1 MQMFSH
7 KQHSRILIAGMLCL
21 VFLLGTVLGWANT
34 HLLSEDGRFQAFT
47 NQLFQKEVSGNML
60 NLHYSLAYPE
70 KKGISRPKPSLGT
83 VSLPSSEIASD
94 SGSGASPESSSGTE
108 SFAHQALQKLQT
120 FQQSGLSEENQL
132 TLDLLLLYYKTQEE
146 FQDLAILEE
155 PLSPS
160 LGIQAQLPV
169 LLAEY
174 AFYQEQDI
182 ADYLN
187 LLVSVEPYFESILAF
202 EQEKSKQGYF
212 MSDTTL
218 DRVLAQC
225 QAFIK
230 DPESNYMLE
239 IFAEKLKEFGKL
251 SQKEQETLVRKH
263 KQILLNKVIP
273 AYQKLILGLKNLRGT
288 GRHSQG
294 LAHLNGGK
302 EYYEYLLQSQ
312 TGSYI
317 PVGDMQKRLAGQI
330 AQDMDTVQKM
340 LKEQPS
346 LLRKLNSSLDLPEME
361 PQEIL
366 SALREKTDQD
376 FPKLEN
382 TDFTVR
388 YVHKSMQDYLSPAF
402 YLTPPLDTRSPNVI
416 YLNPADQSGN
426 LELFTTL
433 SHEGFPGHLYQTIYF
448 GNTEPS
454 DIRYLITS
462 SGYVE
467 GWATYVESY
476 GYQYAA
482 DYLDDKAASDYVRL
496 AWLNR
501 SINLCIYSLL
511 DIGIHYYGW
520 SQAEAARLL
529 KLFGITDAKALSEI
543 YQYIVE
549 TPGNYQKYCW
559 GYINFIDL
567 KTEWQNALG
576 DDFNLKTFHQNL
588 LEIGPVQFPV
598 LQKYMKKRLKAL
610 FSEQSASTADI
621 DTATIASTKKE
632 VPSRRLLLISTHFH
646 NHQKT
651 SAISTVP
658 S

>member
-1 MQMFSH
+1 MQLSFH
-7 KQHSRILIAGMLCL
+7 RPIPRILIAGSLCL

-34 HLLSEDGRFQAFT
+34 HLLTEDSHFERFT
-47 NQLFQKEVSGNML
+47 EELFQKEVSGNML

-70 KKGISRPKPSLGT
+70 KKGIQRPKASLGT
-83 VSLPSSEIASD
+83 ITLAS
-94 SGSGASPESSSGTE
+94 SGSSDTASESE
-108 SFAHQALQKLQT
+108 DFASKTLKKLQT
-120 FQQSGLSEENQL
+120 FKASGLSESNQL
-132 TLDLLLLYYKTQEE
+132 TLDMLLLYYKTQED
-146 FQDLAILEE
+146 FQALAILEE

-174 AFYQEQDI
+174 SFYQEQDI

-218 DRVLAQC
+218 DRILNQC

-230 DPESNYMLE
+230 DPDSNYMLE

-251 SQKEQETLVRKH
+251 SQKEQDMLIQKH
-263 KQILLNKVIP
+263 KRILLNRVIP
-273 AYQKLILGLKNLRGT
+273 AYQKLILGLQSLRGT
-288 GRHSQG
+288 GRPSQG
-294 LAHLNGGK
+294 LAHLTGGK

-312 TGSYI
+312 TGSYV
-317 PVGDMQKRLAGQI
+317 PVKDMQKRLTGQI
-330 AQDMDTVQKM
+330 AADMDTVQKM

-346 LLRKLNSSLDLPEME
+346 LLRKLNSDPDLPEME
-361 PQEIL
+361 PQHIL
-366 SALREKTDQD
+366 SALCEKTSTD
-376 FPKLEN
+376 FPALQD

-388 YVHKSMQDYLSPAF
+388 YVHKSMQEYLSPAF

-416 YLNPADQSGN
+416 YINPADQTGN

-433 SHEGFPGHLYQTIYF
+433 SHEGFPGHLYQTIFF
-448 GNTEPS
+448 GNAEPS

-462 SGYVE
+462 SGYIE

-482 DYLDDKAASDYVRL
+482 DYLEDKAASDYVRL

-543 YQYIVE
+543 CQYIVE

-559 GYINFIDL
+559 GYLNFIDL
-567 KTEWQNALG
+567 KAEWQNALG
-576 DDFNLKTFHQNL
+576 DDFDLKIFHQNL

-598 LQKYMKKRLKAL
+598 LQKYMRKQLHKLTSEKASL
-610 FSEQSASTADI
+610 SAAVDSNI
-621 DTATIASTKKE
+621 QKE
-632 VPSRRLLLISTHFH
+632 VPPVHLLLISIFIKKFL
-646 NHQKT
+646 QFQ
-651 SAISTVP
+651 
-658 S
+658 